1 MPSSVAYSCPCH
13 RMPRFLFFAITT
25 LILELYSTTASA
37 WAVTSASCDR
47 PPWLSVSLYCLG
59 IPVAVIRS
67 YSALLALRVQDHFMH
82 ATKRVLPSLQEER
95 SPEKISAKPTPL
107 VFTDISFTDIECS
120 SDGEVMMAPSFGPF
134 GTSRLRSP
142 TMAAAVS
149 RSPSGPGHDQP
160 WPPELCGQAPARG
173 GRHRCCRKLRKS
185 MHFRT
190 LLFFGV
196 VLLLLVAVAS
206 ILILHSKKGTEAE
219 QPPSSCVTA
228 QNSTATCSHF
238 EFVGERL
245 WDSSVSN
252 FVSGTVDNLEDCCG
266 GCDKLEEC
274 QAWIFES
281 IGRRCRWLR
290 FLESPCQDNPGDL
303 RCRCL
308 THYGTTFGFKPA
320 SQVVWVKREQGR
332 V

>member
-1 MPSSVAYSCPCH
+1 MSSLNLLPIIDLMSANDT
-13 RMPRFLFFAITT
+13 II
-25 LILELYSTTASA
+25 LILTAN
-37 WAVTSASCDR
+37 
-47 PPWLSVSLYCLG
+47 SVSFADNYRELVRPSWD
-59 IPVAVIRS
+59 IPRSRIELVGMQDYRLQVCHPARLQGPQRNGANNLWRSRCRRRRSRRVAV
-67 YSALLALRVQDHFMH
+67 ALIQD
-82 ATKRVLPSLQEER
+82 S
-95 SPEKISAKPTPL
+95 KIAM
-107 VFTDISFTDIECS
+107 VFGI
-120 SDGEVMMAPSFGPF
+120 
-134 GTSRLRSP
+134 
-142 TMAAAVS
+142 AA
-149 RSPSGPGHDQP
+149 
-160 WPPELCGQAPARG
+160 
-173 GRHRCCRKLRKS
+173 
-185 MHFRT
+185 
-190 LLFFGV
+190 GV